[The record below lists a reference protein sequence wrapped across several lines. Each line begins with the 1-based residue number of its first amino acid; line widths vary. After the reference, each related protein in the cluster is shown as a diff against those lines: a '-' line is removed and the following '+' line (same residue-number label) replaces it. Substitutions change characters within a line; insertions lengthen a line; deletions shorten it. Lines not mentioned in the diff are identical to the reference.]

1 MKQCTIVAFGDS
13 LTYGYGVLSHI
24 AYPAR
29 LARQLPQQEPALSWH
44 VYNSGIN
51 GETTREALRRLEMEE
66 VSWFLEHFGEAFGLT
81 LDRLQRP

>member
-29 LARQLPQQEPALSWH
+29 LARQLPQQEPNLSWH
-44 VYNSGIN
+44 VYNSGIKI
-51 GETTREALRRLEMEE
+51 GRAH
-66 VSWFLEHFGEAFGLT
+66 V
-81 LDRLQRP
+81 